1 MIEPLIRAQGAGSR
15 ARFAGVP
22 KDRLSGLKRG
32 LVDGAE
38 STCSLGDLEALSAV
52 VLGRSM
58 GIVACRRSS
67 SRLPLIAS
75 IRSEVSAGSLQQSRS
90 L

>member
-58 GIVACRRSS
+58 GIVACRRAILAAAFDCLDQKRSV
-67 SRLPLIAS
+67 RWFAS
-75 IRSEVSAGSLQQSRS
+75 TE
-90 L
+90 